1 MSDVPLKPEAGEIR
15 DGVHL
20 LPLRVYYEDTD
31 VGGIVYYANY
41 LKFMERGRSDMIRLC
56 GIDQT
61 ALLAG
66 GDSGE
71 GLMFAVRHCAVD
83 YLKPARFDDEIIV
96 RTWLREMTGA
106 TLTMIQEIR
115 RGGDLLV
122 TASVTAAVL
131 SRGGRPRRL
140 PSKIRHIL
148 AAIVCLGD
156 MSEGQDDSH
165 GKS

>member
-1 MSDVPLKPEAGEIR
+1 MSDAARPKPESGALLAK
-15 DGVHL
+15 VHW

-41 LKFMERGRSDMIRLC
+41 LKFMERGRSDMLRLA

-61 ALLAG
+61 LLLAG
-66 GDSGE
+66 EDMEE
-71 GLMFAVRHCAVD
+71 GLMFAVRRACVD

-96 RTWLREMTGA
+96 RTRLDKMTGA
-106 TLTMIQEIR
+106 TLTMSQEIW
-115 RGGDLLV
+115 RGDDLLV
-122 TASVTAAVL
+122 TASVVAAVL

-148 AAIVCLGD
+148 TAIVSIG
-156 MSEGQDDSH
+156 
-165 GKS
+165 

>member
-1 MSDVPLKPEAGEIR
+1 MSDAARPKPESGALHGN
-15 DGVHL
+15 VHW

-41 LKFMERGRSDMIRLC
+41 LKFMERGRSDMLRLA

-61 ALLAG
+61 LLLAG
-66 GDSGE
+66 EDMEE
-71 GLMFAVRHCAVD
+71 GLMFAVRRACVD

-96 RTWLREMTGA
+96 RTRLDKMTGA
-106 TLTMIQEIR
+106 TLTMSQEIW
-115 RGGDLLV
+115 RGDDLLV
-122 TASVTAAVL
+122 TASVMAAVL

-148 AAIVCLGD
+148 TAIVSIG
-156 MSEGQDDSH
+156 
-165 GKS
+165 